1 MNDWTST
8 ILGELCQL
16 KGGSGFKT
24 DFQGRES
31 GVYPFIKVSD
41 MNLSGN
47 ERKIHTA
54 NNWVSSDDLKQLKAK
69 AHPAGSVVFAKIGIA
84 LTYNRRRILTQPTI
98 IDNNMMAAIS
108 NAEKVDAKFLYYL
121 LTTIDFN
128 LLVKGSALP
137 YINASDVAAVAVSLP
152 PLPEQRAIA
161 SILGSLDEQI
171 EGLRRQNATLE
182 QVAQV
187 VFRAWFVDFEPVKAK
202 QAGIAPACLDA
213 QTAALFPADFED
225 ETKKLPRG
233 WKNGCLQNFIDFAL
247 GGDWGKDEATA
258 TETEAGIC
266 VRGADIPALQNGG
279 VGKMPLRYLKSS
291 SLVKRSLQDGDLII
305 EISGGSPTQS
315 TGRPVLVTKGL
326 LSQLEHPLI
335 TSNFCR
341 MVRLKEKNRARFVY
355 LWLRDLYS
363 QNILMQYETGTTGIK
378 NFGFARFIEHA
389 PLIMAPDSV
398 MQAFDDLV
406 APLYEKIGAN
416 GAQARTLA
424 QIRDALLPRLLSGSL
439 RVPES
444 LVCAFDFGDSVH
456 SDAEFELQL
465 G

>member
-161 SILGSLDEQI
+161 SILGSLDEKI
-171 EGLRRQNATLE
+171 ELNRRQNATLE
-182 QVAQV
+182 QMAQR
-187 VFRAWFVDFEPVKAK
+187 VFRAWFVDFEPVRAK
-202 QAGIAPACLDA
+202 VAGIAPACLDPE
-213 QTAALFPADFED
+213 TAALFPD
-225 ETKKLPRG
+225 E
-233 WKNGCLQNFIDFAL
+233 F
-247 GGDWGKDEATA
+247 
-258 TETEAGIC
+258 
-266 VRGADIPALQNGG
+266 
-279 VGKMPLRYLKSS
+279 
-291 SLVKRSLQDGDLII
+291 DGDLPEGWEI
-305 EISGGSPTQS
+305 EPLDGVAHFLNGLALQKFP
-315 TGRPVLVTKGL
+315 PVGDETDLPVIKI
-326 LSQLEHPLI
+326 SQLRKGS
-335 TSNFCR
+335 TDDD
-341 MVRLKEKNRARFVY
+341 EKANAKIA
-355 LWLRDLYS
+355 
-363 QNILMQYETGTTGIK
+363 QQYKIK
-378 NFGFARFIEHA
+378 NGDVLFSWSGTLEVRVWNGGEGALNQHLFKVTSERFPKWFYYFWTLHHLAQFREIAANKATTMGHIQRHHLTEAKVWVPNHELLTRLDEIIA
-389 PLIMAPDSV
+389 PL
-398 MQAFDDLV
+398 L
-406 APLYEKIGAN
+406 
-416 GAQARTLA
+416 AQIENNLQQSRTLA
-424 QIRDALLPRLLSGSL
+424 AIRDQLLPRLLSGAL
-439 RVPES
+439 RVPDSLLARDES
-444 LVCAFDFGDSVH
+444 S
-456 SDAEFELQL
+456 L
-465 G
+465 GGA